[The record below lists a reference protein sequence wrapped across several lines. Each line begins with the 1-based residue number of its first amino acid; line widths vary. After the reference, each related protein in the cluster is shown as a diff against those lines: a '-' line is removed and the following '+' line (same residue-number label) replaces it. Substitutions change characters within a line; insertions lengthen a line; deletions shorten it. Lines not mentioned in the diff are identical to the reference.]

1 MRRYLVGF
9 ALVVAACGG
18 GPRIIT
24 SSPAG
29 VTVDM
34 GVVRFTRNSDITP
47 VNEIAA
53 RHCAK
58 HDKEARLTG
67 FGRADGRLAL
77 YICR

>member
-1 MRRYLVGF
+1 MRRYLIGL

-18 GPRIIT
+18 PRIVT

-34 GVVRFTRNSDITP
+34 GVVGYARNSDLTP

-53 RHCAK
+53 NHCAK
-58 HDKEARLTG
+58 FDKEARLTG